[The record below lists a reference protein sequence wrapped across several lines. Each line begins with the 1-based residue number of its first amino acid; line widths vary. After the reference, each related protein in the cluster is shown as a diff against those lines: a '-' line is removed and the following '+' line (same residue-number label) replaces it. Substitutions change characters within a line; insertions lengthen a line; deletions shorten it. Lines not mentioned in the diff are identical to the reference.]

1 VDDRDKGL
9 THLFVRDLDE
19 IPLPARGEWRRAPGK
34 GSIAMR
40 ASRGLLAAGA
50 VAAVLA
56 VALIVGYQL
65 NQRQQGV
72 AAPSASPTASSSA
85 SSVPVGVPSPTT
97 SPCVGPCGG
106 ATGPTQSAPAA
117 TGIYNDDFGF
127 LVAAGDVPAVNVRK
141 ESGGAALATITSVAV
156 AISPDG
162 QQLAFF
168 VPEINAA
175 KLEIAPAA
183 EPARTQILVTLKT
196 GERGIGI
203 AWANDSSG
211 LLYSVAVAPP
221 NGFGPTVT
229 GSTLHTFDLRG
240 TVTPDRV
247 VFDKPQ
253 AGFVLQPIAWDRT
266 SNVAAAGETGE
277 GGFMSS
283 YDVVNLATS
292 GDPTTTRSAVPV
304 RMIMGTV
311 KASSDARF
319 VAAFDLDANG
329 FAYWPLQTM
338 SGAGRHP
345 PESKYGSTGFAWR
358 PGTHELGFIG
368 PSNQMW
374 TCDVDKDT
382 GQQTGTCGR
391 TLFSG
396 VPDGAR
402 VAFFRADGSAVV
414 LQQSSGSGPGALSTY
429 LLVRIGTDP
438 KATTGDRVTFQE
450 STALLGSVRFR

>member
-1 VDDRDKGL
+1 
-9 THLFVRDLDE
+9 
-19 IPLPARGEWRRAPGK
+19 
-34 GSIAMR
+34 MR

-72 AAPSASPTASSSA
+72 AAPSASPTASPSA

-127 LVAAGDVPAVNVRK
+127 LVGASDTPGEYVRK
-141 ESGGAALATITSVAV
+141 ESNSAAIGTIPSVTVAV
-156 AISPDG
+156 SPDG
-162 QQLAFF
+162 KQVAFF
-168 VPEINAA
+168 SPEINAA
-175 KLEIAPAA
+175 KLEIVSAA
-183 EPARTQILVTLKT
+183 DPARIQILVTLKT

-221 NGFGPTVT
+221 NGFGLTVT

-240 TVTPDRV
+240 TVTPDRI
-247 VFDKPQ
+247 VFDTPQ
-253 AGFVLQPIAWDRT
+253 AGLVLQPIAWDRA

-283 YDVVNLATS
+283 YDVVNLTTS
-292 GDPTTTRSAVPV
+292 PPTTTRSAVPV

-358 PGTHELGFIG
+358 PGTHEIGFIG

-374 TCDVDKDT
+374 SCDVDKDT
-382 GQQTGTCGR
+382 GQPVGSCGR

-414 LQQSSGSGPGALSTY
+414 LQQSSASGPGALSTY